1 MMDLVKEL
9 SQARLDS
16 LFVLAGLLFLAV
28 AVLGNISGA
37 IQPGK
42 TGRIVS
48 AVLSPVLLVAGLW
61 MHNSRGDGTHDALAV
76 KDATTAVSAVSSPT
90 ADRATP
96 APAPVATPA
105 PAAVATPSPASVVA
119 PAPAAVATPAPPSVA
134 RESSSPVAPHPP
146 APKAET
152 RPVADASISLSG
164 SWALIQS
171 FPDNTVLPGTLQIV
185 QSGAT
190 FVGKVEWMGHR
201 AGEVVGGN
209 VDGEHVQFIIR
220 YTNPDVQGLY
230 EGAVRSSRR
239 IEGSTRGGGSEARWS
254 ATRQ

>member
-105 PAAVATPSPASVVA
+105 PASVVA

-152 RPVADASISLSG
+152 RPVSDASISLSG
-164 SWALIQS
+164 SCALIQS